1 MKGKIFLGVIALIA
15 AISGL
20 LLYSSL
26 SSPEAKLFSAFN
38 ALMEEESVQVESEFT
53 LNHEFDFDSNTFYS
67 YEEEKVTMMLTD
79 IMEEVTG
86 TSSVI
91 YDKKEK
97 VIEIGVNYDLSGDI
111 HGDEVSLSMPFR
123 LYLDENKNEIVID
136 LDAYSN
142 FSSDMID
149 VLSYNVFPHIP
160 EVKETLALSQDG
172 EYSGTSTA
180 YELESYFMPI
190 IKNYFEGKA
199 YIIDWE
205 LEDSLFEFE
214 MGEEE
219 AQLAEFILTNIIE
232 NIESQGDDNQ
242 LIQEEDGWIIIT
254 FDDHELVD
262 AILYAFEEVENN
274 DDMADLYENI
284 ASEDLDDLIE
294 ELELTFKEF
303 KEYSIGETTISFEI
317 EQNKIVTMKTEMTS
331 TYGENGITAES
342 TSSSISTFT
351 YGDEA
356 EFMFYGEDRQKA
368 NLDGFFYDFDKELDN
383 YLIELYGDWSDSY
396 YTPGYSSYYDYDYD
410 YDYDWDW
417 WDDEDY
423 DYDEWFNE
431 EWDDDYD
438 YDYDYDWHYAPEDYA
453 YYYDY
458 YDVTEDQLEAI
469 ENQDVT
475 HLDFGLSEEDMYS
488 WVLELEFAR
497 LVEPG
502 TAAHYLPRL

>member
-1 MKGKIFLGVIALIA
+1 MKGKIFLSVIALTAVIG
-15 AISGL
+15 SL

-53 LNHEFDFDSNTFYS
+53 LNHEFDFDSNVFYS
-67 YEEEKVTMMLTD
+67 YEEEKVTKMLTD
-79 IMEEVTG
+79 LMEEVSG

-111 HGDEVSLSMPFR
+111 YGDEVSLSMPFR
-123 LYLDENKNEIVID
+123 LYLDENNDEIVID

-142 FSSDMID
+142 LSSDMID
-149 VLSYNVFPHIP
+149 VLSYNIFPHIP
-160 EVKETLALSQDG
+160 EVKETFAQSQNGD
-172 EYSGTSTA
+172 YSGTSTA
-180 YELESYFMPI
+180 YELDSYFMPI
-190 IKNYFEGKA
+190 IKDYFEGKA
-199 YIIDWE
+199 YVIDWE
-205 LEDSLFEFE
+205 LEESLFELE

-219 AQLAEFILTNIIE
+219 AQLTEFILTNIIE
-232 NIESQGDDNQ
+232 NFESQGEDNQ
-242 LIQEEDGWIIIT
+242 LIREEDGWIIIT

-262 AILYAFEEVENN
+262 AILYAFEEIENN
-274 DDMADLYENI
+274 DDMANLYESI
-284 ASEDLDDLIE
+284 ASEDLDDLIK

-317 EQNKIVTMKTEMTS
+317 KQNKIVTMKTETTS

-342 TSSSISTFT
+342 TTSSISTFT

-356 EFMFYGEDRQKA
+356 AFLLYGEDRQKA
-368 NLDGFFYDFDKELDN
+368 DLDGFFYDFDKELDN
-383 YLIELYGDWSDSY
+383 YLMELYGDWSDSY
-396 YTPGYSSYYDYDYD
+396 YTPGYSTYYD

-417 WDDEDY
+417 RDDEDY

-438 YDYDYDWHYAPEDYA
+438 YDYDYDYDWHYAPEDYE

-458 YDVTEDQLEAI
+458 YDVTEEQLDAI

-475 HLDFGLSEEDMYS
+475 HLDFGLSEEDMYN